1 MEKTYK
7 KYGALKENV
16 GKKCT
21 ILESAIAG
29 MKGRVGVIEDVIGDD
44 VAGYRYEVVFDSS
57 NLIATEGA
65 RLYDNS
71 LYPPTFNVKI
81 EGT

>member
-21 ILESAIAG
+21 ILNSAIAG
-29 MKGRVGVIEDVIGDD
+29 MSGRIGTIEDVIGDD
-44 VAGYRYEVVFDSS
+44 IAGYRYKVVFDSS
-57 NLIATEGA
+57 NLIVTEGA
-65 RLYDNS
+65 RLYDNT
-71 LYPPTFNVKI
+71 LYPSTFNVKI
-81 EGT
+81 EGI